1 MKNFTGQERA
11 KKMESRKRK
20 RRFVN
25 EGEILEFLDALDSDN
40 SEHDNLGGDS
50 GK

>member
-1 MKNFTGQERA
+1 
-11 KKMESRKRK
+11 MESRKRK

-25 EGEILEFLDALDSDN
+25 EGEILEFLDDLDSDY
-40 SEHDNLGGDS
+40 SEHDDLGGDS

>member
-1 MKNFTGQERA
+1 MKNFTNQQRA
-11 KKMESRKRK
+11 QKMELRKRK
-20 RRFVN
+20 RRFVS
-25 EGEILEFLDALDSDN
+25 EGEILEFSDALDNDY